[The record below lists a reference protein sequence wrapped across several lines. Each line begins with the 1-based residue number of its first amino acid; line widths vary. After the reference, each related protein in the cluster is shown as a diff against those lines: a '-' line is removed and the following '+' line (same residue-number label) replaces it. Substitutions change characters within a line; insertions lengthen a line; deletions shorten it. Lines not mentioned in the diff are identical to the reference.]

1 MTKIRNKER
10 RILSLLILVYLAA
23 QGFFNPFGLVSI
35 QLSKALFYGLSAIA
49 VLLAYRHRVN
59 LSFPKRP
66 YQCLIFGIF
75 VASIM
80 ATVYHDQSYKVS
92 FVAVMPYLFGY
103 LYLYVLEKYNPS
115 EEFLEKTFQVLTL
128 CSLVMY
134 LVNLATFPN
143 MVFGLTKDEYDM
155 SRGFVRLGMPMIEI
169 VVTYFFYSINQW
181 LLARKRQSVFW
192 IVLTA
197 VMIFMSLTRQVIA
210 VSALLGL
217 LFVMQKASWFKKI
230 VVIIVCVIM
239 VYVVLPQIPMVKSMI
254 ALSEAQANSNEDD
267 DDIRIKA
274 WKFYTTEF
282 QTNDITPVL
291 GNGVPSFGNSRW
303 GDYVEQ
309 TTTFKS
315 LGGNA
320 CLTVDVGW
328 AGFFWYFGGVATFG
342 LLVLIL
348 KGIKSPKR
356 EDRQYLSY
364 ALVFI
369 GLTAAASG
377 PILYNSQVCSLCLIL
392 YMAYAS
398 KKNGS
403 NHPQLQ

>member
-23 QGFFNPFGLVSI
+23 HSFFNPFGLVSV

-49 VLLAYRHRVN
+49 VLLAYRHRGN
-59 LSFPKRP
+59 LSCPKWP

-75 VASIM
+75 IASIM
-80 ATVYHDQSYKVS
+80 ATAYHDQSYKVS
-92 FVAVMPYLFGY
+92 FVAIMPYFLGY
-103 LYLYVLEKYNPS
+103 LYLYVLEKYKPS
-115 EEFLEKTFQVLTL
+115 EEFVEKTFQVLTI

-134 LVNLATFPN
+134 LVNLASFPN
-143 MVFGLTKDEYDM
+143 MVFGMTKDEYDM
-155 SRGFVRLGMPMIEI
+155 SRGFVRIGMPMIEI

-192 IVLTA
+192 IILTA
-197 VMIFMSLTRQVIA
+197 VMIFMSLTRQTIA
-210 VSALLGL
+210 ASAVLGL
-217 LFVMQKASWFKKI
+217 LFIMQKASWLKKI
-230 VVIIVCVIM
+230 VVILVCVFM
-239 VYVVLPQIPMVKSMI
+239 VYVVLPQIPMVKTMME
-254 ALSEAQANSNEDD
+254 LSEAQAKSNEDD
-267 DDIRIKA
+267 DDIRIQA
-274 WKFYTTEF
+274 WRFYTTEF
-282 QTNDITPVL
+282 QTNDITPIL

-303 GDYVEQ
+303 GDFVDQ
-309 TTTFKS
+309 TTTVKA

-320 CLTVDVGW
+320 CFTVDVGW
-328 AGFFWYFGGVATFG
+328 AGFFWYFGGVATLG

-348 KGIKSPKR
+348 KGIKIPKR
-356 EDRQYLSY
+356 VERQYLTY
-364 ALVFI
+364 ALAFI

-377 PILYNSQVCSLCLIL
+377 PILYYSQVCSLCLIL

-398 KKNGS
+398 KKNSS